1 METILKIHSTKPIV
15 IDLPKR
21 EKLDLFLEYYEI
33 DESDKIAAPYHR
45 FKGFY
50 FYKESFNF
58 LTDKIIYF
66 YINKQF
72 RKHAKLF
79 SIDGNVKIKIDK
91 R

>member
-1 METILKIHSTKPIV
+1 METILKIHSTKPII
-15 IDLPKR
+15 IDLPKK
-21 EKLDLFLEYYEI
+21 EKLELFLEYYEI
-33 DESDKIAAPYHR
+33 DDSDKISTPYHR

-58 LTDKIIYF
+58 LTDKIIDF

-72 RKHAKLF
+72 RKHIKLF
-79 SIDGNVKIKIDK
+79 SVDGNVKLKIDK